1 MDSDD
6 EVVQAS
12 QEVEASLINNDSD
25 SDRELL
31 QASQAIKKE
40 VEQDKIERFHRAN
53 DGEIEQ
59 CALDAVP
66 TNTQRRD
73 KWAYNVFT
81 AWAIAVNNRRGEG
94 RKPVTLLENM
104 TLDQLGYFMS
114 KFVLEV
120 RKKDGCEYPP
130 NSLFQIVMGI
140 QSYIKTVSKRNVE
153 FLQSDVFE
161 EFRQV
166 LDGEMKRLTRK
177 GLGQNVKKAEAISVD
192 EEELLWR
199 CGQLGDRNPRVL
211 VNTLLYLNGK
221 HFGLR
226 SGHEHRKLK
235 HKNSQISFKT
245 TPGGQEYL
253 CYREDYSK
261 TVQGGLKH
269 RRVTPKEIEHHPS
282 SNPARCHVRLFKKYL
297 SLCPPDGHDNALYLQ
312 ALQSPTDKCWYS
324 RQPLGHNTLQKI
336 VPEICRK
343 AGIQGYKTNHSL
355 RVTTATRLYQAGV
368 GEPLIMERTGH
379 RSVTGVRSYTR
390 ISEDQKATVNAILND
405 EQMGLTREATETVSR
420 PDQEHTETTS
430 APTSSALTLS
440 AAHAGQQIRIE
451 NCVVN
456 FNMK

>member
-1 MDSDD
+1 MNSADD
-6 EVVQAS
+6 ELCRAS
-12 QEVEASLINNDSD
+12 QEAEASLIYNDSYF
-25 SDRELL
+25 ELFE
-31 QASQAIKKE
+31 ASQIIEKE
-40 VEQDKIERFHRAN
+40 VQEGKTAERFYEAN
-53 DGEIEQ
+53 DGDIEKR
-59 CALDAVP
+59 ALDSVP

-73 KWAYNVFT
+73 KWAYNTFT
-81 AWAIAVNNRRGEG
+81 AWAIAVNNRRGGG
-94 RKPVTLLENM
+94 RKPVTVLEDM
-104 TLDQLGYFMS
+104 GLDELAYFMS

-177 GLGQNVKKAEAISVD
+177 GLGQSVKKAEAISAD

-199 CGQLGDRNPRVL
+199 SGQLGDRNPRVL

-226 SGHEHRKLK
+226 SGHEQRKLK
-235 HKNSQISFKT
+235 HKNSQISLKT
-245 TPGGQEYL
+245 SPEGHEYL

-269 RRVTPKEIEHHPS
+269 RRVTPKEIEHYTG

-297 SLCPPDGHDNALYLQ
+297 SLCPPDGHDDALYLQ

-336 VPEICRK
+336 VPE
-343 AGIQGYKTNHSL
+343 
-355 RVTTATRLYQAGV
+355 
-368 GEPLIMERTGH
+368 M
-379 RSVTGVRSYTR
+379 
-390 ISEDQKATVNAILND
+390 
-405 EQMGLTREATETVSR
+405 
-420 PDQEHTETTS
+420 
-430 APTSSALTLS
+430 
-440 AAHAGQQIRIE
+440 
-451 NCVVN
+451 
-456 FNMK
+456 